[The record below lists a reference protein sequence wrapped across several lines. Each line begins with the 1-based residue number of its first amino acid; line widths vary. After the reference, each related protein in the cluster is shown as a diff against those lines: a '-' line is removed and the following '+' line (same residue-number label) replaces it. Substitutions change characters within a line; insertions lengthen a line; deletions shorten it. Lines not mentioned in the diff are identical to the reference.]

1 MNKKYKIITINV
13 TVLILVGVSIFLYK
27 NFNTNKIVKKGL
39 ELMSQKEYKKAIASF
54 ELALD
59 EKPDEKEALE
69 GKEMLEEYISAKELL
84 NEGKVEEA
92 NKKISGI
99 NSNYTNFSGFSDD
112 VNELRSQ
119 IDDSIKKD
127 EKINGSISKVREL
140 INKKS
145 YDEAKKLIDKIG
157 QEKLNKNQ
165 SIQVEDLGARVS
177 NELAKIDIQKRAK
190 EEAEKK
196 AKEEAEKK
204 AKEQK
209 EKGNT
214 VERATQIVKQV
225 APEDMNVE
233 YSGRV
238 TINGNSYYAFS
249 LISNKADV
257 GGEAHY
263 VISTEGGNKVYS
275 HAPDGN
281 LYPIN

>member
-1 MNKKYKIITINV
+1 MNKKYKIIIINV
-13 TVLILVGVSIFLYK
+13 AVLILVGVSIFLYK

-59 EKPDEKEALE
+59 KKTDEKEALE
-69 GKEMLEEYISAKELL
+69 GREMLEQYISAKELL

-92 NKKISGI
+92 NKKIREI
-99 NSNYTNFSGFSDD
+99 NSNYRNFDGFSDD
-112 VNELRSQ
+112 VNKLRNQ

-127 EKINGSISKVREL
+127 EKINSSISEVREL

-165 SIQVEDLGARVS
+165 SIQVEDLGLRVRT
-177 NELAKIDIQKRAK
+177 ELSKIAIQKRAK

-196 AKEEAEKK
+196 AKE
-204 AKEQK
+204 QK
-209 EKGNT
+209 VKGNT
-214 VERATQIVKQV
+214 LERATQIVKQFV
-225 APEDMNVE
+225 PEYMKFE
-233 YSGRV
+233 YSGRHI
-238 TINGNSYYAFS
+238 INGNSYYTFNLLPKEVYDS
-249 LISNKADV
+249 
-257 GGEAHY
+257 GEAIY

-275 HAPDGN
+275 HAPDGK